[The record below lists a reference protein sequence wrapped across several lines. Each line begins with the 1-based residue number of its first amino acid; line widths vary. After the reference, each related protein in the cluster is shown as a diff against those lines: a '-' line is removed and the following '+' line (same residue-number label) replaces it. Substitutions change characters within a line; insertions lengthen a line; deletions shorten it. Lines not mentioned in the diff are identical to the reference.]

1 MRTEPRRGPETP
13 PSMSPGLTAAWCC
26 VLCCLSS
33 PPAATPALH
42 PHGYRL
48 EGMGVGEPG
57 CPCCRAGLASG
68 FKELSW
74 QRWADFLMPPWFV
87 SCPGLPVSVCQSL
100 PNATVMGKWRSRQ
113 WGQIGRASPCWGGS
127 AVGTLR
133 AAGCGCREQ
142 SLRHPSCPPLHP
154 REGRGGGF
162 GQHPWPLHCAPPAR
176 DPRTPLSSLG
186 AARARRQS
194 GAAGG
199 ERRAPRPGEG
209 RWQWRTAPGRR
220 SCAGGGS
227 TGAAPTSLRIPQPRR
242 GCRRPPGPECRD
254 AGGCRPRS
262 ATPRPARPSGT
273 RLENGVSTEAVPR
286 GTPAPGRGAPRAAHR
301 SAEAGAA
308 PRCRG
313 SGPPPVGL
321 RGPVDGGSRSRSHQ
335 FASPLGAGTPH
346 PTRAARIPPCC
357 GSGP

>member
-1 MRTEPRRGPETP
+1 MAAVGRFLNAAVVCDLSWASCVSLPEFTQCNRHGEMEEPTVGADRPGIPLLGGECRRHPQGCGVRVSGAKPSASLLPPP
-13 PSMSPGLTAAWCC
+13 PSPG
-26 VLCCLSS
+26 
-33 PPAATPALH
+33 
-42 PHGYRL
+42 
-48 EGMGVGEPG
+48 GE
-57 CPCCRAGLASG
+57 
-68 FKELSW
+68 
-74 QRWADFLMPPWFV
+74 
-87 SCPGLPVSVCQSL
+87 
-100 PNATVMGKWRSRQ
+100 
-113 WGQIGRASPCWGGS
+113 
-127 AVGTLR
+127 
-133 AAGCGCREQ
+133 
-142 SLRHPSCPPLHP
+142 
-154 REGRGGGF
+154 GGGF
-162 GQHPWPLHCAPPAR
+162 GQHPRPLHCAPPAR

-286 GTPAPGRGAPRAAHR
+286 GTPTPGRGAPRAAHR